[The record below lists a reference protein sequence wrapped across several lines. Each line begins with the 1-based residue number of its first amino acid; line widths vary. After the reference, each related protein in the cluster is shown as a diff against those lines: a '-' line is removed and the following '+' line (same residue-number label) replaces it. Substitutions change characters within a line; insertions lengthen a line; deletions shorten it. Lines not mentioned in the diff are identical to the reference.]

1 VPPAVPVRLES
12 VVSTQQ
18 QPLTSPG
25 ISKAEPDFNDE
36 STTHDLDLSS
46 GLADRAKGSPR
57 VLRNNFRKSSGSDE
71 FERVTSSTLGENQCK
86 PSQAATTAGA
96 GSSAQ
101 LEGNMHQ
108 IPLRSDRD
116 LAHLDFGPH
125 QQTMSGSSVT
135 SSIDDGNGATT
146 ANAGAL
152 LVDIIHTANGEHRK
166 SGKLSSELD
175 RSVSR
180 TPRVGFSEEPG
191 SPALA
196 LEKMIFGR
204 RGEERD
210 ASLPCIVIDT
220 SGIKGNVQQLVNGL
234 VEDLQSSAMDV
245 QRATT
250 VESRLLAKY
259 SMET

>member
-1 VPPAVPVRLES
+1 
-12 VVSTQQ
+12 
-18 QPLTSPG
+18 
-25 ISKAEPDFNDE
+25 
-36 STTHDLDLSS
+36 
-46 GLADRAKGSPR
+46 
-57 VLRNNFRKSSGSDE
+57 
-71 FERVTSSTLGENQCK
+71 
-86 PSQAATTAGA
+86 
-96 GSSAQ
+96 
-101 LEGNMHQ
+101 
-108 IPLRSDRD
+108 
-116 LAHLDFGPH
+116 
-125 QQTMSGSSVT
+125 
-135 SSIDDGNGATT
+135 
-146 ANAGAL
+146 L